1 MVKVEVISSL
11 DRFRYFVILST
22 CKSFIPREYLK
33 KRDVFP
39 ERDKAHG
46 LIYVEAA
53 DKVTL
58 SKMREVSFVKV
69 SDVLG
74 VIYESKSGS
83 TKLKWRRIAG
93 LKGKVTGTAS
103 INAIVNLSIAGIIT
117 ANDAKKLAE
126 SREIKSL
133 KPLQ

>member
-1 MVKVEVISSL
+1 MVEIEVISSM
-11 DRFRYFVILST
+11 DRFRYFIILST
-22 CKSFIPREYLK
+22 CRSFIPREYFK
-33 KRDVFP
+33 MHNVFP

-58 SKMREVSFVKV
+58 SKVREISFVKV
-69 SDVLG
+69 NDVLG

-83 TKLKWRRIAG
+83 TRLKWRRTSG

-117 ANDAKKLAE
+117 ANDARKFVK
-126 SREIKSL
+126 SREIESL
-133 KPLQ
+133 KLPQ